1 MQVWASINMRKAKT
15 VKIFLDD
22 RGSFLGRGKGC
33 LIVRD
38 RKGKVEEYP
47 LFENEIGEV
56 HIRIGNS
63 VSSGAL
69 ATCAFWGID
78 LLILTQRGNPV
89 AYLKSLDYDS
99 HVKTRIRQYES
110 MKNGKGIE
118 IAKKIVLGRI
128 EGQNQVLRK
137 YGLRQHDLVRARET
151 IGKIESDK
159 LRVVRKRLIGI
170 EGFHTERYF
179 RQIFQLLPKSI
190 MIQKRRTFKA
200 YDGINNTF
208 NLAYTVLKWKVLRAI
223 VKAKLEPYLGFLHS
237 EQFGKPSLVCDLME
251 MYRYLIDDFLIQ
263 YSKNLEKKDFSM
275 KKEDFSRKRKGQ
287 REYLKKA
294 LAKDFMNRLNS
305 FFESKVEIPRIKH
318 GKRQEIE
325 SLLNEEALVLARYLR
340 SEKKEWAPRLP
351 SL

>member
-1 MQVWASINMRKAKT
+1 MKRAKAA
-15 VKIFLDD
+15 KIFLDD

-38 RKGKVEEYP
+38 RKGEVEKYP

-56 HIRIGNS
+56 HVRIGNS

-99 HVKTRIRQYES
+99 HVKTRVRQYEAR
-110 MKNGKGIE
+110 KNGKGIE
-118 IAKKIVLGRI
+118 IAKKIVLSRI
-128 EGQNQVLRK
+128 EGQNQILRK
-137 YGLRQHDLVRARET
+137 YGLKQHDLMKDRET
-151 IGKIESDK
+151 ISRIESDK
-159 LRVVRKRLIGI
+159 LSVVRKRLMSI

-223 VKAKLEPYLGFLHS
+223 IKAKLEPYLGFLHS

-251 MYRYLIDDFLIQ
+251 MYRYLIDDFLIR
-263 YSKNLEKKDFSM
+263 YSKNLRKKDFSM

-287 REYLKKA
+287 REYLKKN
-294 LAKDFMNRLNS
+294 LAKDFMNKLNS

-325 SLLNEEALVLARYLR
+325 SLLNEEAFLLAKYLR
-340 SEKKEWAPRLP
+340 SEKNEWAPRLP